1 MPEVQATIEYL
12 ENSPLYETEK
22 PYWCLLPPHD
32 GFDPNKQRVDN
43 LEFELRPD
51 ITISDIRDAK
61 EDLTLETSGFQ
72 VLSHH
77 SECSTIKTVE
87 DVQAYKTETE
97 AMLRDKL
104 DATFVKCYELRTR
117 KNVPFQREQFDINDP
132 LLVEGPARGAH
143 NDVTYGSGPVIINRH
158 LSEEDKRLYLK
169 PGYRFRIVNTWRSLV
184 PVLED
189 RPLAL
194 CDSRSVKPEDL
205 MEADRIIPDRV
216 GEVYYLMYN
225 KDHHWY
231 WLEKQTPS
239 EPFVFVMY
247 DTKAGDHA
255 RCRSPISEILV
266 FASIRVKR

>member
-1 MPEVQATIEYL
+1 MPAVQATIEYL
-12 ENSPLYETEK
+12 EDSPLYETEK
-22 PYWCLLPPHD
+22 PYWCLLPPHE
-32 GFDPNKQRVDN
+32 GFDPDKHRVDN

-77 SECSTIKTVE
+77 SACSALPKTVE
-87 DVQAYKTETE
+87 DVCAYKNETE
-97 AMLRDKL
+97 IMLQNYL
-104 DATFVKCYELRTR
+104 NATFVKCYELRAR
-117 KNVPFQREQFDINDP
+117 KNVSFQREQFDINDP

-143 NDVTYGSGPVIINRH
+143 NDVTYDSGPVIINRH
-158 LSEEDKRLYLK
+158 LSDEDKSLYLK

-205 MEADRIIPDRV
+205 IEADRIIPDRV
-216 GEVYYLMYN
+216 GEVYYLKYN
-225 KDHHWY
+225 KDHHW
-231 WLEKQTPS
+231 
-239 EPFVFVMY
+239 
-247 DTKAGDHA
+247 
-255 RCRSPISEILV
+255 
-266 FASIRVKR
+266 FAEL